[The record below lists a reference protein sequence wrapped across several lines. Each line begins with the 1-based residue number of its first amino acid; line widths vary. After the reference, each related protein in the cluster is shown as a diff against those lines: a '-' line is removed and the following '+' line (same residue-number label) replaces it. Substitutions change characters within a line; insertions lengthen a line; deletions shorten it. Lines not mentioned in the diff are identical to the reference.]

1 MYLCHLSYSISQTLF
16 CPTILATLPVSVCLK
31 LVEMRESWESLVW
44 SSVPSVSCSNQRVAD
59 PASLE
64 PLQLVSTLSA
74 LFLSGAISLFLPLH
88 RF

>member
-1 MYLCHLSYSISQTLF
+1 MYLCHLSYSVSQTLF

-31 LVEMRESWESLVW
+31 LEEMRESWESLVW
-44 SSVPSVSCSNQRVAD
+44 SSVNQRVAD
-59 PASLE
+59 PASLG